1 MKTSNRLRLAIPI
14 RFTIHRKLW
23 GILVFFLIVVVIS
36 AIATYAGLVKI
47 SRYLDSGEIENLRYA
62 VSLRNNFHDM
72 EQFLNDAAVQ
82 KDKEILVWAKQEKA
96 DFEGHLSHLVD
107 IDPHNKKEYI
117 AVKKE
122 VDEYYDAARVAA
134 ELLMKDDLSSP
145 KLRASAEKVK
155 VILPVVHNHLDE
167 IINSKY
173 SMFERMISLSTRE
186 AAKIV
191 VQDTLLL
198 MFLALIGFI
207 LVFRTIRSIIN
218 PIDSLLEAT
227 NRLGE
232 GNLGLRTE
240 VLSDDEIGDLA
251 ISFNNMADR
260 LEDEHNRL
268 EENRRELAQLLAERE
283 EMQKKIVKSNEE
295 LREAN
300 ILLQK
305 ADTAKSEFLASM
317 SHELRTPLNAM
328 INFTDQV
335 IEDWEDLKKNDEWFA
350 EAKGMLAR
358 VLGSSRHLL
367 DLINDL
373 LDLAKIESGKMTLD
387 LANAD
392 LADIVEDCVI
402 SVDSLAK
409 KKNLQLLAHFEEKEN
424 PILCDKRKVKQIVL
438 NLLGNAIKFAD
449 SGQVKASI
457 RKDATVYPDG
467 YLLEVEDEGI
477 GIPPEY
483 HQRIFD
489 RFQQVDGSDSR
500 KHAGTGLGLNLVKEL
515 TEMHGGKVELRSEP
529 NKGTK
534 FTIYLPLKARIQE
547 ST

>member
-1 MKTSNRLRLAIPI
+1 MKTSNRRLPAIPI